1 MTHGLTNRMTICMP
15 NRTARRGPAAAALLA
30 ALAAP
35 VAAATD
41 PRLAAA
47 LAAAGANRAELE
59 RALAEVPADQRFAM
73 EWLVARMPERDRT
86 EVEAAFLLEHVDE
99 AHRAWQGA
107 PWRSDVPREVF
118 LDAILPYAS
127 ISERRDAWRDPMR
140 ELAAPIV
147 AGASTP
153 AEAAIR
159 LNQQVFPK
167 TGVRYSTNRRRADQ
181 SSAESIEQGLASCS
195 GLSILLIDA
204 CRSVGVPARFVGV
217 PMWADGSGNHSW
229 VEIWDGERWRF
240 TGAAEPTGDR
250 LDEAWF
256 TERARTAIAG
266 DPRHG
271 IYAVSWGDSPLAFP
285 MSFDGMPSPSRAIDV
300 TDRYL
305 AAATPLPEGH
315 GRVRI
320 RVRDGAQ
327 RVAAGVVVASPDGAI
342 LFEGVSRDER
352 FDANDHLFATLPIGS
367 AFTASA
373 DGGEPVSG
381 VLESETMLVD
391 LAIEPGSAGAE
402 PRAAASGAAPDP
414 EASRAAVNALARS
427 LRADG
432 FDAAPAGDFAH
443 VPLTEEDAAR
453 ASRVLVD
460 AWERQVERERMSAL
474 REGVVEIDGLRMPI
488 WYQTYGDKPKG
499 GRSLFISM
507 HGGGGAPPEVNPQ
520 QWENQKR
527 LYRPE
532 EGVYLAP
539 RAPTDTWNLWHQGHI
554 DRFFDRLI
562 ADLVVVEGVDPDRV
576 YLMGYSAGG
585 DGVYQLAP
593 RMADRFAAAAM
604 MAGHPNETKP
614 DGLRN
619 LPFALWMGGND
630 GAFNRNGVARQ
641 WGEALEALAAQDPG
655 GYPHEVRIVEGKGH
669 WMDREDAAA
678 VPWMASR
685 TRNLRPKKVV
695 WLQDDVVHPRFYWLA
710 VSEPKERSKVVAS
723 RDGQR
728 LSIDEWSPQGELRLR
743 LDDAMLDLDE
753 EVVVVQGEQELFR
766 GRVPRTIATLART
779 LAERGDPKGLFSGE
793 IVVTPASP

>member
-1 MTHGLTNRMTICMP
+1 MKLR
-15 NRTARRGPAAAALLA
+15 AAVSVVLLVS
-30 ALAAP
+30 LAAP
-35 VAAATD
+35 TFAVGAIATD
-41 PRLAAA
+41 PRLAEA
-47 LAAAGANRAELE
+47 LASAGDHRAELE
-59 RALAEVPADQRFAM
+59 RALAEVPEEQRFAM
-73 EWLVARMPERDRT
+73 EWLVARMPQRDRT
-86 EVEAAFLLEHVDE
+86 EVDAAFLLEHVDE
-99 AHRAWQGA
+99 AYRAWQDA
-107 PWRSDVPREVF
+107 PWQSMVPREIF

-147 AGASTP
+147 AGVSTP

-167 TGVRYSTNRRRADQ
+167 TSVKYSTKRRRADQ

-217 PMWADGSGNHSW
+217 PMWTDGSGNHSW
-229 VEIWDGERWRF
+229 VEVWDGERWRF

-256 TERARTAIAG
+256 TERARTAVAG

-285 MSFDGMPSPSRAIDV
+285 MSFDGEPSPSRAIDV
-300 TDRYL
+300 TERYL

-327 RVAAGVVVASPDGAI
+327 RVAVPVVLTSPEGAV
-342 LFEGVSRDER
+342 LFEGVSKDER
-352 FDANDHLFATLPIGS
+352 FDANDHLFATLPVGTAFIASVEGGGS
-367 AFTASA
+367 M
-373 DGGEPVSG
+373 EG
-381 VLESETMLVD
+381 VIEAEAMLVD
-391 LAIEPGSAGAE
+391 LAIDGAAAE
-402 PRAAASGAAPDP
+402 AAPKAAASSASPDP
-414 EASRAAVNALARS
+414 KASRAAVNALARS
-427 LRADG
+427 LRANG
-432 FDAAPAGDFAH
+432 FAATPEGDFAN
-443 VPLTEEDAAR
+443 VPLTEEDVAR
-453 ASRVLVD
+453 ASLVLVD
-460 AWERQVERERMSAL
+460 AWERKVKRERMSAL

-488 WYQTYGDKPKG
+488 WYQTYGDKPRA

-507 HGGGGAPPEVNPQ
+507 HGGGGAPPEVNTQ

-593 RMADRFAAAAM
+593 RMADRFAAVAM

-641 WGEALEALAAQDPG
+641 WGDALGALAAQDPG

-678 VPWMASR
+678 VPWMATH
-685 TRNLRPKKVV
+685 TRNLRPAKVV
-695 WLQDDVVHPRFYWLA
+695 WLQDDVLHPRLYWLA

-723 RDGQR
+723 RDGQQ
-728 LSIDEWSPQGELRLR
+728 IAIEAWSPQGELRVR
-743 LDDAMLDLDE
+743 LDDSMLDLDE
-753 EVVVVQGEQELFR
+753 EVVVVQGDQELFR
-766 GRVPRTIATLART
+766 GRVPRTIATLAKT

-793 IVVTPASP
+793 IVVTPQAP